1 MARAGRRS
9 GCSWSRGSS
18 RRRSMSAE
26 TPSTWYCS
34 SRSGCSCTSCS
45 RKTLR
50 AHSHGLLANDPPGRL
65 PGPKPRGGLSGT
77 RTAGSTR
84 VLRTTDTLIDLK
96 AVVRPI
102 EQSAGIETLLWNDGE
117 EAVFEAAA
125 RGLVD
130 ASTPFA
136 VARALVNAGRWPEA
150 IEPLMRL
157 MTGTPTLAARARALL
172 AYIRYYQ
179 GNFPLGVS
187 DADAALELARWDGL
201 ARAEAH
207 LYASVNLP
215 ALNAAL
221 RPDEHA

>member
-18 RRRSMSAE
+18 LRRSMSAG

-34 SRSGCSCTSCS
+34 SRSDCWCMSCS

-50 AHSHGLLANDPPGRL
+50 AHSHGPDDDRHAWPPARAKTER
-65 PGPKPRGGLSGT
+65 GPVWHAHCGQHTSAQDDRHM
-77 RTAGSTR
+77 
-84 VLRTTDTLIDLK
+84 IDLK
-96 AVVRPI
+96 AVLRPI

-125 RGLVD
+125 RGVVE

-136 VARALVNAGRWPEA
+136 VARALVNAGRWPDA

-172 AYIRYYQ
+172 AYVRYYQ
-179 GNFPLGVS
+179 GNFP
-187 DADAALELARWDGL
+187 
-201 ARAEAH
+201 
-207 LYASVNLP
+207 
-215 ALNAAL
+215 
-221 RPDEHA
+221 